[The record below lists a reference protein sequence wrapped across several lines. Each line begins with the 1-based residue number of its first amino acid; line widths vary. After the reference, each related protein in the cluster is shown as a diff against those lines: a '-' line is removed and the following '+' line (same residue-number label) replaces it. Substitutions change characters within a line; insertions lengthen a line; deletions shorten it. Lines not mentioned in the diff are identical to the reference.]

1 MRLRREDPR
10 LVGPY
15 RLHRRLG
22 AGGMGVVYLGS
33 DRKGQ
38 KVALKLIRAEL
49 AEDAEFRTRF
59 AREVAAAARIRGG
72 CIARLVSSDIDAERP
87 WLATVYVPGPS
98 LYKRVGDEG
107 PLPWAEVAA
116 TGSALADGL
125 VQVHEAGVVH
135 RDLKP
140 SNILLSPKGPRIIDF
155 GIAWSSGAS
164 TLTHVGTAVGSP
176 GFLAPE
182 QVRGVAVTG
191 ATDVFALGSTLA
203 YAATG
208 DTPFGSGSSE
218 VMLYRVVH
226 EEPDLTGVP
235 AALAPLVRA
244 CLAKDPAYRPTP
256 AQVHDRLRELAARGA
271 AIGRSIAPQAHTHGG
286 VPSERGDRH
295 AERPTQR
302 QAGPRPAGQ
311 GQRPGEPPGE
321 RQGERHSAGH
331 GPGLGS
337 GSGPGLGERPAASHG
352 AAAAEARPQTG
363 VPRGGAGTAGRS
375 GARPGGGAPGAT
387 PARPAASRRPLP
399 ATMRETVDHQEPAR
413 PAPARRPGEPTR
425 RPAPTPGARTPSPRT
440 PSPRPARKPPG
451 APSRTPPPA
460 RPGGPAARRRLLRQ
474 RLIVFITVTLGVAL
488 AIATAQGCENR
499 TAKGSG
505 PVSPS
510 PRGVSASAVAPVA
523 AQDASSG
530 LDAVAASDPAARAV
544 AAVDWGSRSYQDPA
558 DGSRIDLANGHGT
571 APGAPVTLT
580 TVLAARYQGS
590 AAAVVVLTRRDRAV
604 PEDMI
609 ELYRVRSG
617 AEPVLLAA
625 HATTGDPNGTSVWQ
639 IQNGAVLREERT
651 PQSGG
656 RTVSTTRYTV
666 AAKGTMTET
675 WPGTGAASSPAVPS
689 ASASGSAS
697 TAAQALGSSPT
708 GSAAHG

>member
-22 AGGMGVVYLGS
+22 SGGMGVVYLGS

-49 AEDAEFRTRF
+49 AEDQEFRTRF
-59 AREVAAAARIRGG
+59 AREVAAAARIKGG

-87 WLATVYVPGPS
+87 WLATAYVPGPS

-107 PLPWAEVAA
+107 PLHWPEVAA
-116 TGSALADGL
+116 VGAALADGL
-125 VQVHEAGVVH
+125 AQVHDAGVVH

-226 EEPDLTGVP
+226 EEPDLTAVP

-244 CLAKDPAYRPTP
+244 CLAKDPAERPTP
-256 AQVHDRLRELAARGA
+256 AQLHDRLQRLAARGA
-271 AIGRSIAPQAHTHGG
+271 AIGRSIAPPHARSPEPAGDVHDTRGAREARVPHEAGRTHEQ
-286 VPSERGDRH
+286 P
-295 AERPTQR
+295 RPT
-302 QAGPRPAGQ
+302 
-311 GQRPGEPPGE
+311 
-321 RQGERHSAGH
+321 
-331 GPGLGS
+331 
-337 GSGPGLGERPAASHG
+337 
-352 AAAAEARPQTG
+352 
-363 VPRGGAGTAGRS
+363 GAGS
-375 GARPGGGAPGAT
+375 
-387 PARPAASRRPLP
+387 
-399 ATMRETVDHQEPAR
+399 AR
-413 PAPARRPGEPTR
+413 PAPARPTPQRRAAGPMPPTMREPQPTPAR
-425 RPAPTPGARTPSPRT
+425 RPTPT
-440 PSPRPARKPPG
+440 
-451 APSRTPPPA
+451 RTPPPA
-460 RPGGPAARRRLLRQ
+460 RPGTRPAARPTGGPAARRRLLRQ
-474 RLIVFITVTLGVAL
+474 RLIVFVTVTAGVAL

-499 TAKGSG
+499 TAKGAG
-505 PVSPS
+505 PAQPLSHGTP
-510 PRGVSASAVAPVA
+510 VAPAPSKAWASGA
-523 AQDASSG
+523 AQDASTG
-530 LDAVAASDPAARAV
+530 LVAASGTDATAQAV
-544 AAVDWGSRSYQDPA
+544 AAVDWASRSYQDPA
-558 DGSRIDLANGHGT
+558 DGSRIDLRNGHGT
-571 APGAPVTLT
+571 GPGAPVSLT
-580 TVLAARYQGS
+580 AVLPARYLGA

-609 ELYRVRSG
+609 ELYGLQPG

-625 HATTGDPNGTSVWQ
+625 HASTGDPNGTSAWQ
-639 IQNGAVLREERT
+639 IQNGSVLREERT
-651 PQSGG
+651 PASGDH
-656 RTVSTTRYTV
+656 TASTTRFTV

-675 WPGTGAASSPAVPS
+675 WPGAPASPS
-689 ASASGSAS
+689 A
-697 TAAQALGSSPT
+697 TATPT
-708 GSAAHG
+708 ATAG

>member
-49 AEDAEFRTRF
+49 AGDAEFRTRF

-98 LYKRVGDEG
+98 LYKQVGDEG

-116 TGSALADGL
+116 IGSALADGL
-125 VQVHEAGVVH
+125 EQVHDAGVVH

-182 QVRGVAVTG
+182 QVRGVGVTG

-235 AALAPLVRA
+235 AALAPLIRA
-244 CLAKDPAYRPTP
+244 CLAKDPADRPTP
-256 AQVHDRLRELAARGA
+256 AQVHHRLRELAARGA
-271 AIGRSIAPQAHTHGG
+271 AIGRSIAPQAHGHGTGQGTASDG
-286 VPSERGDRH
+286 VGERAERH
-295 AERPTQR
+295 AEAHA
-302 QAGPRPAGQ
+302 AGHPAGS
-311 GQRPGEPPGE
+311 GEAHGEPYGDG
-321 RQGERHSAGH
+321 QVHGVGSAG
-331 GPGLGS
+331 GPGVGV
-337 GSGPGLGERPAASHG
+337 GLGERQVPARG
-352 AAAAEARPQTG
+352 AAGAEGHPQAG
-363 VPRGGAGTAGRS
+363 VPRSGAGTAGRS
-375 GARPGGGAPGAT
+375 GTRPGAGPGAG
-387 PARPAASRRPLP
+387 RPPASRRPLP
-399 ATMRETVDHQEPAR
+399 PTVRETVEH
-413 PAPARRPGEPTR
+413 PAPARRTGEPSR
-425 RPAPTPGARTPSPRT
+425 RPTPAPGARTPSPRT
-440 PSPRPARKPPG
+440 PSPRPARKPSG
-451 APSRTPPPA
+451 GPSRTPPPV

-510 PRGVSASAVAPVA
+510 PQGVRASAAAPA
-523 AQDASSG
+523 SAQDASAG
-530 LDAVAASDPAARAV
+530 LTAVAANDPAARAV

-558 DGSRIDLANGHGT
+558 DGSRIDLSNGHGT

-580 TVLAARYQGS
+580 TVLPARYQGET
-590 AAAVVVLTRRDRAV
+590 AAVVVLTRRDRAV

-675 WPGTGAASSPAVPS
+675 WPGTGAASSPAAPS
-689 ASASGSAS
+689 ASASAS
-697 TAAQALGSSPT
+697 GASSPAAQALGSSSTASP
-708 GSAAHG
+708 AHG